1 MCLTIG
7 VQFIIAIV
15 FCILLLL
22 QFNKYL
28 VELACSNNRSKLTE
42 LFNEPVS
49 VVSGAEESLTQV
61 I

>member
-1 MCLTIG
+1 

-28 VELACSNNRSKLTE
+28 VELAYSNNRSKLTE
-42 LFNEPVS
+42 LFNEPVN